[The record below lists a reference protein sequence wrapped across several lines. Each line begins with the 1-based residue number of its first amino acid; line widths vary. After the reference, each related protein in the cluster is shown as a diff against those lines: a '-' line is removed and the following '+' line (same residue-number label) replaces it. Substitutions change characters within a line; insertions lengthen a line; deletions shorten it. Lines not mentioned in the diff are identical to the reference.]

1 MLRLVISALI
11 CCAVHATVMADGKLI
26 LDDRSSGDYRSSLGT
41 AWRLITDTVMGG
53 VSSAELTLDSVEN
66 RACLRLRGEVSLENN
81 GGFVQ
86 AALDLEGTPAF
97 DASAY
102 QGILLEVY
110 GNDQAYN
117 LHLRTDDVWLPWQAY
132 RAGFQAPVGWHTVR
146 LPFTAFKGYR
156 IGSPLDLEH
165 LKRIAVVAI
174 GKAYK
179 ADLCVASV
187 ALYG

>member
-1 MLRLVISALI
+1 MWRLLISALS
-11 CCAVHATVMADGKLI
+11 CCVIANVMADDALI

-41 AWRLITDTVMGG
+41 SWRLITDSVMGG

-66 RACLRLRGEVSLENN
+66 RACLRLRGDVSLENN

-86 AALDLEGTPAF
+86 AALDLEGTRAF

-146 LPFTAFKGYR
+146 LPFTAFEGYR
-156 IGSPLDLEH
+156 IGAPLDLEH

-179 ADLCVASV
+179 ADLCVGSV
-187 ALYG
+187 ALYR

>member
-1 MLRLVISALI
+1 MSALI
-11 CCAVHATVMADGKLI
+11 CCAVHTTAVANGTLI
-26 LDDRSSGDYRSSLGT
+26 LDDRSSGDYRSSAGT

-66 RACLRLRGEVSLENN
+66 RACLRLRGDVSLENN

-86 AALDLEGTPAF
+86 AALDLEGTRAA

-102 QGILLEVY
+102 QGILLEVH
-110 GNDQAYN
+110 GNDEMYN
-117 LHLRTDDVWLPWQAY
+117 LHLRTDDVWLPWQSY

-146 LPFTAFKGYR
+146 LPFTAFEGYR
-156 IGSPLDLEH
+156 IGAPLDLEH
-165 LKRIAVVAI
+165 VKRIAVVAI

-187 ALYG
+187 ALYR